1 MRLSQL
7 KKDDTGVI
15 AGVSGEMRFVSRA
28 TSIGLTPGCRVR
40 MIKNEKN
47 RPLLVYSRDTMI
59 SLSRLECDNIEVEVK
74 NDG

>member
-15 AGVSGEMRFVSRA
+15 VGVSGEMRLVSRA

-47 RPLLVYSRDTMI
+47 RPI
-59 SLSRLECDNIEVEVK
+59 P
-74 NDG
+74 